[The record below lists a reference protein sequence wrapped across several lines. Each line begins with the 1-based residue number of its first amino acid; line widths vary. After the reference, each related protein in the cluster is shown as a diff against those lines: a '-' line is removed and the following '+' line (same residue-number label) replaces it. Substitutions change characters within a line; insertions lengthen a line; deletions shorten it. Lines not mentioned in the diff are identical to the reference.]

1 MTSTSVM
8 APPKPPEAWH
18 LQPWI
23 TPWTIGILLVIVIV
37 LGWSA
42 HRVELDKASRQIGE
56 LAVATVGL
64 KESSEIGGGMGRFIS
79 GMVPL
84 AISEVTEVGRI
95 EYFNP
100 DELPW
105 FSRIE
110 TRTQMQPQYN
120 TSTMTLEEV
129 AVTSTVLIEP
139 AGYLLR
145 VAGLMIKT
153 IEMAIWATIL
163 AVTVAAPLGFLGAR
177 NLSPHPSITAAARAV
192 SSFLRAMPEL
202 VLAMVLVLGFG
213 FGPVPGILALGL
225 HSAGFFGKFFADD
238 AENADRGPQEALR
251 AAGANRLTVLRY
263 AVIPQVW
270 PQYLAYIQYVL
281 ERNVRTA
288 TIIGIVGAGGIGV
301 ELKGR
306 FEMFHYQHVATILLA
321 IFITVVALEHLAG
334 RLRKKVM

>member
-1 MTSTSVM
+1 MTTTVL
-8 APPKPPEAWH
+8 PELKKPDAWN

-23 TPWTIGILLVIVIV
+23 TSWSIGILLVVVIL

-42 HRVELDKASRQIGE
+42 KRVEVDRGLRQIGE
-56 LAVATVGL
+56 FAVATVGL
-64 KESSEIGGGMGRFIS
+64 KESSEIGGGMARFTA
-79 GMVPL
+79 GMFPL
-84 AISEVTEVGRI
+84 AIGEVTETGRI
-95 EYFNP
+95 QHFDP
-100 DELPW
+100 DNLPW
-105 FSRIE
+105 FSRVE
-110 TRTQMQPQYN
+110 TRTRTEPRFN
-120 TSTMTLEEV
+120 TTTMTLEQV
-129 AVTSTVLIEP
+129 AVTTTVLVEP
-139 AGYLLR
+139 VGYLLR
-145 VAGLMIKT
+145 VGELMIKT
-153 IEMAIWATIL
+153 IEMALWATIL
-163 AVTVAAPLGFLGAR
+163 SVVVAAPLAFFGAR
-177 NLSPHPSITAAARAV
+177 NLSPHHSLVTVARGI

-202 VLAMVLVLGFG
+202 VLAMILVLGFG

-225 HSAGFFGKFFADD
+225 HCAGFFGKFFADD

-251 AAGANRLTVLRY
+251 SAGANRLTVLRY

-270 PQYLAYIQYVL
+270 PQYLAYMQYIL

-306 FEMFHYQHVATILLA
+306 FEMFNYQHVATILLA